1 LADDTAH
8 PADATDVAA
17 SRLNEAVQAY
27 VQAEVAAEVAEQL
40 AAAQQEPTP
49 VPDPDPVPAP
59 DPAPAPPPT
68 PDPPPPL
75 PAPSPPP
82 PPIPDPSPP
91 PPVPQPG
98 AHGVIVNGKLVES
111 FQVGIHTDCKGETSA
126 QALQGIDNLTQALW
140 QPGLKPKLVG
150 FFVGHDKIANI
161 HPGVAIAKDLP
172 AALAKRGQKCV
183 WSLPINDDGNAQG
196 PDRFQRIIAG
206 QFDADYLAF
215 GDWINGMGS
224 WVRCFWESGSHFFPH
239 SASSRNGYHYKPDE
253 LIAAGNHVMDVISSR
268 AKDARFSHDEFRHP
282 FLGNGKDPATGKLKG
297 YTYVNPRDWTLDKS
311 RVHQRGVD
319 IYPGD
324 FQNNDPHQTWA
335 DWFSKDMKAAGG
347 VYPGSLEG
355 WIKEVQA
362 TGQVLS
368 IGEFGVMGRTDT
380 NFLQGLFTRLKALT
394 QPVGYLMYFHQ
405 ADSKIVG
412 RPGQEANVA
421 MFKATF
427 GSLA

>member
-1 LADDTAH
+1 
-8 PADATDVAA
+8 
-17 SRLNEAVQAY
+17 
-27 VQAEVAAEVAEQL
+27 
-40 AAAQQEPTP
+40 
-49 VPDPDPVPAP
+49 
-59 DPAPAPPPT
+59 
-68 PDPPPPL
+68 
-75 PAPSPPP
+75 
-82 PPIPDPSPP
+82 
-91 PPVPQPG
+91 
-98 AHGVIVNGKLVES
+98 
-111 FQVGIHTDCKGETSA
+111 
-126 QALQGIDNLTQALW
+126 
-140 QPGLKPKLVG
+140 
-150 FFVGHDKIANI
+150 
-161 HPGVAIAKDLP
+161 VAIAKDLP
-172 AALAKRGQKCV
+172 AALAKRGQRCV

-196 PDRFQRIIAG
+196 PDRFKRIIAG

-215 GDWINGMGS
+215 GDWINGMSS

-239 SASSRNGYHYKPDE
+239 SASSRDGYHYRPEE
-253 LIAAGNHVMDVISSR
+253 LIAAGSHAMDVISSR

-335 DWFSKDMKAAGG
+335 DWFSKDMHAAGG
-347 VYPGSLEG
+347 VYPGSFDG
-355 WIKEVQA
+355 WAAEVKA

-368 IGEFGVMGRTDT
+368 IGEFGVMDRTDT
-380 NFLQGLFTRLKALT
+380 DFLQGLFTRLKALT

-421 MFKATF
+421 AFKATF